1 MGAVCSAP
9 FSGLQMPWVLAL
21 SSRGSFVRIG
31 REGVQATW
39 SRGTVSHTC
48 LWLRTI
54 EGEKSKWNATVGWA
68 LSRVLGCAKHLVAF
82 RIFSIHRISLSSPRW
97 LWGWS
102 TLGRELPEA
111 VSVPTPASAPW
122 IPLPR
127 PDLGG
132 A

>member
-1 MGAVCSAP
+1 MLMENQAGFLPGRVLGAVCRAP

-54 EGEKSKWNATVGWA
+54 EGEKSKWNVTVGW
-68 LSRVLGCAKHLVAF
+68 R
-82 RIFSIHRISLSSPRW
+82 
-97 LWGWS
+97 
-102 TLGRELPEA
+102 
-111 VSVPTPASAPW
+111 
-122 IPLPR
+122 
-127 PDLGG
+127 
-132 A
+132 